1 MLGFPGI
8 PGSNGIPGVP
18 GVPGVP
24 GPHGPQG
31 REGVKGQIGDKGSHG
46 MPGPRGDRG
55 REGPP
60 GKSGPQ
66 GIQGMKG
73 QQGLLGMKGERGIAG
88 MKGEQ
93 GAVGIKGERGIVG
106 NQGRKG
112 DKGEK
117 GESAKASQASVVPQT
132 NWKQCVWK
140 SASGTDNGKIKDCAF
155 NKLQSNSALRVSFQ
169 GNTRVYGSGSK
180 CNRWYFKFNGNECS
194 GPRTIEAVV
203 YNNWSS
209 KNPELLHH
217 RSFEGYCENIPQG
230 AVGVELWVGQCSSG
244 HTLGDAYT
252 GWDSVSRIMIEEV
265 SMSQS

>member
-8 PGSNGIPGVP
+8 PGSNGIP

-31 REGVKGQIGDKGSHG
+31 REGVKGQIGDKGSQG

-60 GKSGPQ
+60 GKSGPR

-73 QQGLLGMKGERGIAG
+73 ER
-88 MKGEQ
+88 

-112 DKGEK
+112 EK
-117 GESAKASQASVVPQT
+117 GESVKASQASVVPQT

-140 SASGTDNGKIKDCAF
+140 SHIGTSNGKIKVITIRIITLF
-155 NKLQSNSALRVSFQ
+155 KENSFLFKLKKNLSPFTHRLSTHYINKLHFHLLCFFLNKKMDNYHIERD
-169 GNTRVYGSGSK
+169 K
-180 CNRWYFKFNGNECS
+180 MIP
-194 GPRTIEAVV
+194 GPVGKD
-203 YNNWSS
+203 N
-209 KNPELLHH
+209 KNLG
-217 RSFEGYCENIPQG
+217 F
-230 AVGVELWVGQCSSG
+230 
-244 HTLGDAYT
+244 HTEFLKI
-252 GWDSVSRIMIEEV
+252 RK
-265 SMSQS
+265 